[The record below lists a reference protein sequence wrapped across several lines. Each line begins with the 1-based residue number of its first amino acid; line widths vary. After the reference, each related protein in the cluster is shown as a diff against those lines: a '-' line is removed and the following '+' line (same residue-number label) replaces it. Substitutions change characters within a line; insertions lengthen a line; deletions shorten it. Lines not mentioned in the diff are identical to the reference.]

1 MLYKIYSALTGQ
13 KDFPMP
19 WLPTQL
25 LRRLLLA
32 VALLGGVAITVATAE
47 RAADAVAPTVG
58 TGPSGTV
65 RTIAPLSDGR
75 FVIGGSFT
83 SYNGLQWNNLA
94 IINADGSLDTSFG
107 GVLTTG
113 NTTDKLGGGSSR
125 DVYAVAVQSVSGVD
139 KILASTL
146 YTAKFYCNHSESRP
160 TCTQATQLLVRLNLD
175 GSLDTSFNPSG
186 IGPNSGGYL
195 KSIQIQA
202 NGDILISGSELT
214 SYNGTASNGVALLNA
229 DGTLKTAVAAISD
242 RTSNPVNLAIANTL
256 GTLYYGPGSV
266 ATGGFYAQQTAGI
279 STPATATT
287 GLTYG
292 TEKPINAFVP
302 TSGGGMIVVGAFA
315 STFGSES
322 LVPASSATR
331 GTCIGKYNGDGT
343 LDNTFNK
350 TASNIVIGCS
360 AAENGLTAAIK
371 DAAENIVF
379 AGYFESNFR
388 LAKFNEAG
396 TSLSKLAILNQSP
409 LAMTNGGSN
418 QVIVAGT
425 NVTEAGKHIAR
436 INTSDGVV
444 DPNYPAP
451 NNQYLTGLDF
461 RASDGASITTV
472 FANVGTAINITAVLT
487 PSTNV
492 GTVTYSLAVPSDLPA
507 GLSFDLSTGAFAGTP
522 TTALTRYLTVVATS
536 GLGTTSFQL
545 YFNISAAS
553 LPDLAVPIISSA
565 SFDSSG
571 KLCVTFSNATQFNMV
586 FVTGGAFTS
595 ASAIF
600 FANTSPACSSTATQ
614 SGASV
619 NLVVGTAYQVRV
631 RVGSSRVGSAV
642 GCPCTFSSLPTF
654 AVTTGAT
661 GTTDTAPVTTTPG
674 STPGSTPGTT
684 ANPVSDEALTAIYNS
699 AIPGVTKTDAKV
711 YTTAPKEVAANSS
724 ISVLTPT
731 QKLTMNV
738 VSRTPEVCLPNN
750 DDLVFLGTGQ
760 CVSDVVHHKTLNVLR
775 TLRTKVVSTKISQLR
790 VGNAIATIAPIY
802 FDYVSSQLNRKAMT
816 RLKKIRTQISQAGS
830 VLVIGHSGNINGN
843 SRANIKLSQDRAAR
857 VVSALRQA
865 GSKGPFTYSGVGAT
879 APSSP
884 RNTLAAQAKNRR
896 VIIVLIP

>member
-1 MLYKIYSALTGQ
+1 
-13 KDFPMP
+13 MP
-19 WLPTQL
+19 WLPTPPF
-25 LRRLLLA
+25 RRLLLA
-32 VALLGGVAITVATAE
+32 VALLGGIAITVASAE
-47 RAADAVAPTVG
+47 RAADATAPTVG

-65 RTIAPLSDGR
+65 RVIAPLSDGR
-75 FVIGGSFT
+75 FVIGGSFN

-139 KILASTL
+139 KILVSTL
-146 YTAKFYCNHSESRP
+146 YTAKFYCNHSASQP
-160 TCTQATQLLVRLNLD
+160 VCTQATQLLVRLNLD

-202 NGDILISGSELT
+202 NSDILISGSQLT

-229 DGTLKTAVAAISD
+229 DGTLKTAVTAITN
-242 RTSNPVNLAIANTL
+242 RTGNPVNLAIANTL

-266 ATGGFYAQQTAGI
+266 ALGGFYAQQTAGI

-292 TEKPINAFVP
+292 TESLINTFVP
-302 TSGGGMIVVGAFA
+302 ANNGGMIVVGAFA
-315 STFGSES
+315 SQFGGEN

-331 GTCIGKYNGDGT
+331 GNCIGKYNGDGT
-343 LDNTFNK
+343 LNNTFNK

-360 AAENGLTAAIK
+360 ASENGLTAAIK

-388 LAKFNEAG
+388 LAKFDEAG
-396 TSLSKLAILNQSP
+396 SSLSKLTILNNSP

-418 QVIVAGT
+418 QVIVVGT
-425 NVTEAGKHIAR
+425 NVTEVGKHIAR
-436 INTSDGVV
+436 IDTSSGVA
-444 DPNYPAP
+444 DPSYPAP

-461 RASDGASITTV
+461 RTSDGASITSV
-472 FANVGTAINITAVLT
+472 LGNVGTAINITAVVT

-492 GTVTYSLAVPSDLPA
+492 GTVAYSLAVPSDLPA

-522 TTALTRYLTVVATS
+522 TTALTRYLTIIATS
-536 GLGTTSFQL
+536 VLGTTSFQL

-553 LPDLAVPIISSA
+553 IPDLATPIISAA

-571 KLCVTFSNATQFNMV
+571 KLCVTFSNATPFNMV

-595 ASAIF
+595 ASATF
-600 FANTSPACSSTATQ
+600 FASTSPACSSTATQ
-614 SGASV
+614 SGNSV
-619 NLVVGTAYQVRV
+619 SFVAGTAYLVRV
-631 RVGSSRVGSAV
+631 RVGSSRVGNAV
-642 GCPCTFSSLPTF
+642 GCPCTFSS
-654 AVTTGAT
+654 TTGFTVAT
-661 GTTDTAPVTTTPG
+661 GAANTAPATTA
-674 STPGSTPGTT
+674 PGTT
-684 ANPVSDEALTAIYNS
+684 PATTSNSISDEALTAIYTG

-711 YTTAPKEVAANSS
+711 YTIAPKEVAANSA

-731 QKLTMNV
+731 QKLTMNLV
-738 VSRTPEVCLPNN
+738 TRTPDVCLPNN
-750 DDLVFLGTGQ
+750 DDLVFLGKGQ
-760 CVSDVVHHKTLNVLR
+760 CITDVIHSKTLKVLR
-775 TLRTKVVSTKISQLR
+775 TLRTKVVGTKISQLR

-802 FDYVSSQLNRKAMT
+802 FDFVSSKLNRNAVT
-816 RLKKIRTQISQAGS
+816 RLKKIRSQISQAGS
-830 VLVIGHSGNINGN
+830 VLVVGHSGTINGN

-857 VVSALRQA
+857 VVTALRQA
-865 GSKGPFTYSGVGAT
+865 GSKGPFSFSGVGASI
-879 APSSP
+879 PSSP

>member
-1 MLYKIYSALTGQ
+1 
-13 KDFPMP
+13 MP

-32 VALLGGVAITVATAE
+32 VALLGGVAITVASAE
-47 RAADAVAPTVG
+47 RAAEAVAPTVG
-58 TGPSGTV
+58 SGPVGGTI
-65 RTIAPLSDGR
+65 RAIAPLSDGR
-75 FVIGGSFT
+75 FVIGGDFDT
-83 SYNGLQWNNLA
+83 YNGLEWSALA
-94 IINADGSLDTSFG
+94 VLNADGSLDPSFG
-107 GVLTTG
+107 GSLQSG
-113 NTTDKLGGGSSR
+113 NSFRKGGGSSR
-125 DVYAVAVQSVSGVD
+125 DVYAVALQRVSGVD
-139 KILASTL
+139 KILVSTL
-146 YTAKFYCNHSESRP
+146 FPAKFYCNHSESNP

-175 GSLDTSFNPSG
+175 GSVDTSFNPG
-186 IGPNSGGYL
+186 GTGPNSGGYL

-202 NGDILISGSELT
+202 TGDILISGSELT
-214 SYNGTASNGVALLNA
+214 SYNGTNTHGIAVLNA
-229 DGTLKTAVAAISD
+229 DGTLKTAAASITNRS
-242 RTSNPVNLAIANTL
+242 SNPVKIAIANAA
-256 GTLYYGPGSV
+256 GTMYYGPGSV
-266 ATGGFYAQQTAGI
+266 ATGGFYAQQTASI
-279 STPATATT
+279 ATPATATT

-292 TEKPINAFVP
+292 TSSLINALVP
-302 TSGGGMIVVGAFA
+302 TTDGGMIVVGAFA
-315 STFGSES
+315 SKFGDEN
-322 LVPASSATR
+322 LVPTSLATR
-331 GTCIGKYNGDGT
+331 GTCIGKYNANGT
-343 LDNTFNK
+343 LNTTFNN
-350 TASNIVIGCS
+350 TASNIVTGCS
-360 AAENGLTAAIK
+360 ETENGLTAAIE
-371 DAAENIVF
+371 DADKNIIF
-379 AGYFESNFR
+379 AGYFDGSFR

-396 TSLSKLAILNQSP
+396 TVLSKWTPGVGGVMA
-409 LAMTNGGSN
+409 NGGAN
-418 QVIVAGT
+418 KVIVAGT
-425 NVTEAGKHIAR
+425 SIAR
-436 INTSDGVV
+436 IDTTSGVV
-444 DPNYPAP
+444 DTNFPAP
-451 NNQYLTGLDF
+451 NLEYLTRYDYQTSAGTP
-461 RASDGASITTV
+461 ITEIRET
-472 FANVGTAINITAVLT
+472 VGTAINITPVLT

-492 GTVTYSLAVPSDLPA
+492 GTVTYSLTVPSDLPG
-507 GLSFDLSTGAFAGTP
+507 GLSFNQNTGAITGTL
-522 TTALTRYLTVVATS
+522 TTAENKHPLVVATS
-536 GLGTTSFQL
+536 ELGKVSNSNNALPF
-545 YFNISAAS
+545 FISAAS
-553 LPDLAVPIISSA
+553 IPDLATPIISAA

-631 RVGSSRVGSAV
+631 RVGSSRIGSAV
-642 GCPCTFSSLPTF
+642 GCPCTFSPLPTF
-654 AVTTGAT
+654 AVATGAT
-661 GTTDTAPVTTTPG
+661 GATDTAPATTTPG
-674 STPGSTPGTT
+674 TTSGTTPGTT

-711 YTTAPKEVAANSS
+711 YTIAPKEVAANSA

-731 QKLTMNV
+731 QKLTMNL

-802 FDYVSSQLNRKAMT
+802 FDYVSSQLNRKAVT
-816 RLKKIRTQISQAGS
+816 RIKKIRTQISQAGS

-884 RNTLAAQAKNRR
+884 RNTLAAQVKNRR